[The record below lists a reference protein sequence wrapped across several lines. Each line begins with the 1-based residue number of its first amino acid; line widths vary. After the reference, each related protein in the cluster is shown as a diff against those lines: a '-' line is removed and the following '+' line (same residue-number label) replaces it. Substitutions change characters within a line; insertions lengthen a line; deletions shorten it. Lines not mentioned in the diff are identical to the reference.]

1 MSALPAALRPR
12 GLTWSVLSTHRAAL
26 RTYAVY
32 VVLCVGAL
40 VWLQSYGEEVARLSD
55 ACEGP
60 VAPCV
65 QQLSELHQAYR
76 YWRELV
82 GASLAHLAVA
92 VAGFA
97 GATLVARERESGT
110 AALSWTQS
118 VTPARWL
125 AAKLALPALVLVT
138 SMTLLTAVN
147 RWVWTS
153 GDASGDGMQGHWHDS
168 LTFLSTGPAAT
179 AHALFALVLG
189 AVVGLLLRRTLP
201 ALGIT
206 VGLVVAVQMLAAE
219 FRGAL
224 WPTRTVTGPW
234 PVDVPPYAHILESG
248 GVTAT
253 GERFGIEECRPFVEP
268 GPEGILTPCIE
279 KRDAVPYLDF
289 HPFSHY
295 WPLQWVE
302 TGILLA
308 AAGLLTFL
316 AFRLLRRR
324 LP

>member
-32 VVLCVGAL
+32 VVLCIGAL

-76 YWRELV
+76 YWRELA

-125 AAKLALPALVLVT
+125 AAKLALPTLVLVA

-153 GDASGDGMQGHWHDS
+153 GDASGDGMQEHWYNS

-219 FRGAL
+219 FRDAL

-253 GERFGIEECRPFVEP
+253 GHRFDLSVCYVRGTSDPERVVENC
-268 GPEGILTPCIE
+268 LTQ
-279 KRDAVPYLDF
+279 RDALGYHEF
-289 HPFSHY
+289 HPASHY